1 MSAQSIE
8 RPRKAGAPASGYLAW
23 IGIAALGLSPMTL
36 GAATKSATFQV
47 LATMVSDCTV
57 ISAPNIDF
65 GTIGVLSANVD
76 MTSTL
81 TVACTPGTAYTVSLD
96 AGTGTGS
103 TITDRRM
110 VSGSNSL
117 KYQLFRD
124 SGRTQNWGNTPGTDT
139 QGGTGNGSNNA
150 YTIYARI
157 PAQTSPAVGSYA
169 STVTATITY

>member
-1 MSAQSIE
+1 MSVHLPS
-8 RPRKAGAPASGYLAW
+8 RPLVFATLALLPLVPAS
-23 IGIAALGLSPMTL
+23 LS
-36 GAATKSATFQV
+36 AATKSQTFQV

-65 GTIGVLSANVD
+65 GSIGVLTNNIDV
-76 MTSTL
+76 TSTL
-81 TVACTPGTAYTVSLD
+81 TVACTPGTTYTVSLD
-96 AGTGTGS
+96 AGTGAGS

-110 VSGSNSL
+110 ASGGGGSL

-124 SGRTQNWGNTPGTDT
+124 TGRTQNWGNTAGTDT
-139 QGGTGNGSNNA
+139 QGGTGTGGNSA

-157 PAQTSPAVGSYA
+157 PAQTAPAVGSYT